1 MSIEVNK
8 GKTKV
13 ALVLLNPQYIRSWV
27 DTGLLRRLLD
37 TEEIDVTVFAPRHVL
52 ERWVDADQY
61 ETAIIESI
69 EPTRAATNLVALS
82 WVALRSRS
90 STFRFA
96 LERNFLSDYRLFP
109 FRIGMKKGIIQFLRN
124 IRTIAVNT
132 KAKRKTVMYFFP
144 PFRILSRRNRQK
156 LENGHR
162 LPLQIVN
169 GNFDWLVVPCNAL
182 SDLITDYLAHAK
194 QIGLRSL
201 LAIDNWDNLTSKS
214 AFVVQPDVVTVM
226 GAKCVQYAVVI
237 HDSNPKTVL
246 PIGLP
251 RFDVYRSLKK
261 NGGAAKNSAT
271 KRVLYAGFSLAHSE
285 KRVVDA
291 LANYLDAKYGPGVV
305 VVHYRPH
312 PLGVPRIDDYEIKNI
327 HVVVTEHGELSR
339 TGLPHMDDEF
349 INALTEAD
357 VVVGAP
363 TTLML
368 EAMLVGRPCVL
379 DITSDK
385 FHRTTAGNAARRYT
399 HMKDLLAVS
408 ELARGETIEQLTVEV
423 EKILDADVVGINYE
437 IGHLYDTT
445 AVSYAEQ
452 LTSVLLAR

>member
-1 MSIEVNK
+1 MNK
-8 GKTKV
+8 GKTRV

-27 DTGLLRRLLD
+27 DTGLLRTLLD
-37 TEEIDVTVFAPRHVL
+37 TGEIDITVFAPRHVL
-52 ERWVDADQY
+52 DRWVDADQY

-109 FRIGMKKGIIQFLRN
+109 FRIGMKKGLIRFLRN

-144 PFRILSRRNRQK
+144 PSRILSRRNRQK

-162 LPLQIVN
+162 LPPQLAN

-182 SDLITDYLAHAK
+182 NELMNDYLSHAK

-226 GAKCVQYAVVI
+226 GAKCVQYAIEI
-237 HDSNPKTVL
+237 HQSDPKTVL

-251 RFDVYRSLKK
+251 RFDVYRALKK
-261 NGGAAKNSAT
+261 NGGAAKNLAR

-305 VVHYRPH
+305 EVHYRPH
-312 PLGVPRIDDYEIKNI
+312 PLGVPRIDDYEIKNAHI
-327 HVVVTEHGELSR
+327 VVTEHGELSR

-379 DITSDK
+379 DVTSDK

-399 HMKDLLAVS
+399 HMKDLVAVN
-408 ELARGETIEQLTVEV
+408 ELARGETTEQLTLEV

>member
-1 MSIEVNK
+1 MNK
-8 GKTKV
+8 GKTRV

-27 DTGLLRRLLD
+27 DTGLLRTLID
-37 TEEIDVTVFAPRHVL
+37 TGEIDITVFAPRHVL
-52 ERWVDADQY
+52 DRWVDADQY
-61 ETAIIESI
+61 QTAIIESI

-109 FRIGMKKGIIQFLRN
+109 FRIGMKNGLIQFLRN

-169 GNFDWLVVPCNAL
+169 GNCDWLVVPCNAL
-182 SDLITDYLAHAK
+182 DELMTDYLAHAK

-226 GAKCVQYAVVI
+226 GAKCVQYATEI

-246 PIGLP
+246 QIGLP

-291 LANYLDAKYGPGVV
+291 LANYLDAKYGQGVV

-312 PLGVPRIDDYEIKNI
+312 PLGVPRIDDYEIKNA

-399 HMKDLLAVS
+399 HMIDLLAVS

-423 EKILDADVVGINYE
+423 EKILDVDVVGINYE